1 MSRWLLF
8 TAFVVAL
15 AVPLDVSAQ
24 QQFPSTL
31 AGHAYLPAQAISLAP
46 P

>member
-31 AGHAYLPAQAISLAP
+31 AGCMRICRRKRFL
-46 P
+46 